1 MLLGGGRHLK
11 RKFRGGVLVG
21 EEQQTQ
27 TTEQT
32 TQQQDTQQDTAT
44 EQLEQL
50 QQQQEQQ
57 FETTAQK
64 LDAMIE
70 IQSYEISLLSFLV
83 AVALVIAYFV
93 GKGSGHS
100 A

>member
-1 MLLGGGRHLK
+1 M
-11 RKFRGGVLVG
+11 G
-21 EEQQTQ
+21 EDQQTQ

-32 TQQQDTQQDTAT
+32 TQQQDTHQDTAT
-44 EQLEQL
+44 EQTTQQQQEQLEQI

-57 FETTAQK
+57 VMQLETTAEK
-64 LDAMIE
+64 LDTLIE
-70 IQSYEISLLSFLV
+70 IQSYELSLISFFV

>member
-1 MLLGGGRHLK
+1 M
-11 RKFRGGVLVG
+11 G
-21 EEQQTQ
+21 EDQQTQ

-32 TQQQDTQQDTAT
+32 TQQQDTQQDTQQQQLEQIQQQQ
-44 EQLEQL
+44 EQLEQI

-57 FETTAQK
+57 FIQLETTAQK

-70 IQSYEISLLSFLV
+70 IQSYELALISFLV
-83 AVALVIAYFV
+83 AVCLVISYFV

>member
-1 MLLGGGRHLK
+1 M
-11 RKFRGGVLVG
+11 G
-21 EEQQTQ
+21 EEQQIQ
-27 TTEQT
+27 KTEQT
-32 TQQQDTQQDTAT
+32 TQQQDTHQDTAT
-44 EQLEQL
+44 EHQQEQL

-57 FETTAQK
+57 FEMAQK
-64 LDAMIE
+64 LDAMVE

-83 AVALVIAYFV
+83 AVALVIAYFI